1 MKTLEIFL
9 LPWDQA
15 SSSAYPIRQ
24 QVFIDEQKVPE
35 ELELDEFDPLAI
47 HALAYLG
54 EQCVGTARLVDLGD
68 GQSQVGR
75 MAVLANFRGQGIG
88 KQLLQATLGRA
99 RDIGFER
106 VELEVYA
113 DNDRAITLYRDAGFV
128 IEGYRHR
135 ARKLGGIYSDIITM
149 ATFY

>member
-35 ELELDEFDPLAI
+35 ELELDEFDPLAF

-68 GQSQVGR
+68 GHSQVGR
-75 MAVLANFRGQGIG
+75 MAVLAHFRGKGIG
-88 KQLLQATLGRA
+88 RQILARLVLMAKEKGFSSVALHSQVSAIPFYEKQ
-99 RDIGFER
+99 GFIAQGPIYDE
-106 VELEVYA
+106 
-113 DNDRAITLYRDAGFV
+113 AG
-128 IEGYRHR
+128 IAHR
-135 ARKLGGIYSDIITM
+135 NMMLILPNSIK
-149 ATFY
+149 

>member
-1 MKTLEIFL
+1 LKTLEIFL

-35 ELELDEFDPLAI
+35 ELELDEFDPLAF

-54 EQCVGTARLVDLGD
+54 EQCVGTARLIDLGG

-88 KQLLQATLGRA
+88 KQILA
-99 RDIGFER
+99 RLVQTAKEMGFSSI
-106 VELEVYA
+106 VLHSQVS
-113 DNDRAITLYRDAGFV
+113 AIPFYEKHGFIAQGPTYDEAG
-128 IEGYRHR
+128 ITHR
-135 ARKLGGIYSDIITM
+135 NMMLILPNSIK
-149 ATFY
+149 

>member
-15 SSSAYPIRQ
+15 SSSAYPVRQ

-54 EQCVGTARLVDLGD
+54 EQCVGTARLVDLGN
-68 GQSQVGR
+68 GRSQVGR

-88 KQLLQATLGRA
+88 KQILAKLVQTAKEE
-99 RDIGFER
+99 GFFS
-106 VELEVYA
+106 VVLHSQVS
-113 DNDRAITLYRDAGFV
+113 AIPFYEKQGFIAQGPIYDEAG
-128 IEGYRHR
+128 IAHR
-135 ARKLGGIYSDIITM
+135 NMMLILPNSTK
-149 ATFY
+149 